1 MFFIDLLTLG
11 DAAWENTR
19 YLIGLPL
26 GVTLIPSV
34 SLWNLD
40 DESEFFFD
48 NYLVGVIKLFLLVE
62 GFIKC

>member
-1 MFFIDLLTLG
+1 M
-11 DAAWENTR
+11 
-19 YLIGLPL
+19 GLPL

-40 DESEFFFD
+40 EESEFFF
-48 NYLVGVIKLFLLVE
+48 NYLVGVITLFLLVE